1 MRRSRSWTVES
12 LAAATE
18 VSRATLARR
27 FLATVGNTPAAH
39 LTRWRMDLAAQRLRN
54 SDDTV
59 AAIARSVGY
68 GSESAFSRAFTRSR
82 GIPPGRY
89 RTHSRPSDGSEVAK
103 PADPARHTG
112 SVSSTPHPAMA
123 LSARASSGHAVMVA
137 MRPHS
142 HRQDRSQPGQ
152 IRQDAITSSARSLP
166 L

>member
-1 MRRSRSWTVES
+1 MCRSRSWTVES

-27 FLATVGNTPAAH
+27 FLATAGDTPAAH
-39 LTRWRMDLAAQRLRN
+39 LTRWPMDLAAQRLRN

-68 GSESAFSRAFTRSR
+68 GSEYPFSRAFTRSR

-89 RTHSRPSDGSEVAK
+89 RTHSRPSDGSEVEK
-103 PADPARHTG
+103 PADPARYTS
-112 SVSSTPHPAMA
+112 SVSSTLHPATA
-123 LSARASSGHAVMVA
+123 LSARASSEHAVMVA

>member
-1 MRRSRSWTVES
+1 
-12 LAAATE
+12 
-18 VSRATLARR
+18 
-27 FLATVGNTPAAH
+27 
-39 LTRWRMDLAAQRLRN
+39 MDLAAQRLRN

-68 GSESAFSRAFTRSR
+68 GSEYAFSGAFTRSR
-82 GIPPGRY
+82 GIPPGHY
-89 RTHSRPSDGSEVAK
+89 RTHSRPSDGSEVEK
-103 PADPARHTG
+103 PADPARYTG
-112 SVSSTPHPAMA
+112 SVSSTPHPATA
-123 LSARASSGHAVMVA
+123 LSARASSEHAVMVA

>member
-1 MRRSRSWTVES
+1 
-12 LAAATE
+12 
-18 VSRATLARR
+18 
-27 FLATVGNTPAAH
+27 
-39 LTRWRMDLAAQRLRN
+39 MDLAAQRLRN

-59 AAIARSVGY
+59 AATARSVGY
-68 GSESAFSRAFTRSR
+68 GSEYAFSRAFTRSR
-82 GIPPGRY
+82 GIPAGRY

-103 PADPARHTG
+103 PADPARYTG
-112 SVSSTPHPAMA
+112 SVSSTPHPATA
-123 LSARASSGHAVMVA
+123 LSARASSEHAVMVA